1 MKFDPRV
8 TCMGKVLFV
17 YIRLPTTSIT
27 SDRQRNQSVIRVSD
41 QTAAKNI
48 SRILQ
53 TGMCSKNTQ
62 LTESKKQ
69 HPFGLE

>member
-17 YIRLPTTSIT
+17 YIRLPTSIT
-27 SDRQRNQSVIRVSD
+27 SDRQRNQSVVWVSD

-53 TGMCSKNTQ
+53 IGMCSKNTQ